1 MSVAIRGFFV
11 FITFVVGGLI
21 MWQPWK
27 GGAPAP
33 KLSTSTAVLIGA
45 DGLPIED
52 DGTFQPINDPNAGP
66 HDLVRYFM
74 PDPKETPPLAAGATP
89 IVWEDLW
96 QDGEMKLDAKEE
108 DRVGRPTEDQFPEGT
123 TAEDVMLFF
132 LDMGDMRGMQPPIGS
147 VKQDMDGKKVRLA
160 GYVTPVGF
168 DEKDPRFLLVP
179 ELGAC
184 IHVPPPPANQIVY
197 VPEIESGT
205 AEMFEPVWVTGTL
218 KAQPVATILADV
230 GYQLIDAKVEPYR

>member
-1 MSVAIRGFFV
+1 MSVAIRGLFV
-11 FITFVVGGLI
+11 LIAFVVGGLI

-27 GGAPAP
+27 DSVLAPAP
-33 KLSTSTAVLIGA
+33 ATSTATLIGA

-52 DGTFQPINDPNAGP
+52 DGSFKPINDPAAGQ
-66 HDLVRYFM
+66 HDLVRYYM
-74 PDPKETPPLAAGATP
+74 PTPEDTPPLAEDTTA

-96 QDGEMKLDAKEE
+96 QEGDMTIEAAEE
-108 DRVGRPTEDQFPEGT
+108 DRVGRPTADQFPEGT

-132 LDMGDMRGMQPPIGS
+132 LDMGDMRSMQPQMGS
-147 VKQDMDGKKVRLA
+147 VKADMDGKRVRLA

-168 DEKDPRFLLVP
+168 DETDPRFLLVP

-197 VPEIESGT
+197 VPEVKTGE
-205 AEMFEPVWVTGTL
+205 AKMFDPVWVTGTL
-218 KAQPVATILADV
+218 KAAPVATILADV
-230 GYQLIDAKVEPYR
+230 GYQLVDAKVEPYR